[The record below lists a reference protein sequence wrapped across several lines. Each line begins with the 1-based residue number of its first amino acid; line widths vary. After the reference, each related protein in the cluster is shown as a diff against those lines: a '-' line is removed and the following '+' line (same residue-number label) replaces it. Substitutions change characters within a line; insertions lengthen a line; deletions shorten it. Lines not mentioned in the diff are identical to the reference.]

1 MWARDRISI
10 EECEKASEGL
20 EEGPVG
26 EKTDAL
32 VAVNAAGPVRSQIS
46 AGKAE
51 LRTLALRQFLLRV
64 RLIELDGCSVYLRGK
79 KHHNQRVTISVKG
92 ASRCTADV
100 VDIQRLTS
108 PGHKQTQATVSDFRQ
123 IER

>member
-32 VAVNAAGPVRSQIS
+32 VAVNAAGPVKSQIS

-64 RLIELDGCSVYLRGK
+64 RLIELDGCSVYLRGEK
-79 KHHNQRVTISVKG
+79 ASQSKG
-92 ASRCTADV
+92 DNRREGYEQMYSRCC
-100 VDIQRLTS
+100 
-108 PGHKQTQATVSDFRQ
+108 
-123 IER
+123 